1 MLNQKLILMS
11 QKKIVAIFPIIFL
24 VWFLLPLSC
33 SNQKQSKQSENNS
46 DTLSLYPFKV
56 NLPGLSQK
64 KIKELETKIQSFY
77 QDNYTDFNGAFLV
90 AKNGQILLE
99 HYQGIANYK
108 EKTKI
113 DSNTPIHLASVSKPL
128 TATAV
133 LKLIAD
139 GKLQLQD
146 KVQQYLPNFPYP
158 ETTLESLLNHRSGIP
173 NYLKFAERDKKWN
186 SKKVL
191 RNEDVVN
198 YMVQKKLPRVS
209 NHNRTFAYNNSNYV
223 VLALVIEMVTGKTF
237 PQAMKEILFDPL
249 GMEHAFVFDYF
260 TQKEQVSG
268 SYKSNYQMVP
278 WDEYDALYGDKNIY
292 ATPRDLWKFH
302 LSFYSDFLP
311 DHLKELQ
318 FKGYSYE
325 KKGVKNYGLGFRMN
339 EWDENTKITYHNG
352 WWHGNTTSFVH
363 MHQDTVV
370 MIALSNKYS
379 KKPYQTIKMSAI
391 FGNYP
396 YQLQL
401 KKGETETLNID

>member
-1 MLNQKLILMS
+1 MPNLKYSHFFVFILLMLFVI
-11 QKKIVAIFPIIFL
+11 PI
-24 VWFLLPLSC
+24 SC
-33 SNQKQSKQSENNS
+33 SNQKKSNS
-46 DTLSLYPFKV
+46 SYNDATDSIAWYPFKV

-64 KIKELETKIQSFY
+64 KMKELETKIQSFY

-90 AKNGQILLE
+90 AKNGQIIVE

-113 DSNTPIHLASVSKPL
+113 ESNTPIHLASVSKPL
-128 TATAV
+128 TATAI

-158 ETTLESLLNHRSGIP
+158 ETTIESLLNHRSGIP

-198 YMVQKKLPRVS
+198 YMVQKNLPRVS
-209 NHNRTFAYNNSNYV
+209 SHNRTFAYNNSNYV
-223 VLALVIEMVTGKTF
+223 VLALVIEKVMEKTF

-311 DHLKELQ
+311 RHLKELQ

>member
-1 MLNQKLILMS
+1 MTNLKYSHFFVFILLMLFVI
-11 QKKIVAIFPIIFL
+11 PI
-24 VWFLLPLSC
+24 SC
-33 SNQKQSKQSENNS
+33 SNQNKSKSFSS
-46 DTLSLYPFKV
+46 DPTDSIALYPFKV

-64 KIKELETKIQSFY
+64 KLKELEAKIQSFY
-77 QDNYTDFNGAFLV
+77 QDNFTDLNGSFLV
-90 AKNGQILLE
+90 AKNGQIIVE
-99 HYQGIANYK
+99 HYQGIANNK

-113 DSNTPIHLASVSKPL
+113 YSNTPVHLASVSKPL

-133 LKLIAD
+133 LKLIAN

-158 ETTLESLLNHRSGIP
+158 ETTIESLLNHRSGIP

-186 SKKVL
+186 TKKVL
-191 RNEDVVN
+191 RNDDVIN
-198 YMVQKKLPRVS
+198 YMIQKKLPRVS
-209 NHNRTFAYNNSNYV
+209 SHNLTFSYNNSNYV
-223 VLALVIEMVTGKTF
+223 VLALVIEKVTKKTF
-237 PQAMKEILFDPL
+237 PEAMKKILFDPL

-268 SYKSNYQMVP
+268 SYKSNYQMVS

-311 DHLKELQ
+311 EHLKDLQ
-318 FKGYSYE
+318 FKGYSNE
-325 KKGVKNYGLGFRMN
+325 KKGVRNYGLGFRMN

-401 KKGETETLNID
+401 KKGELETLNGD